1 MLIDH
6 QNIQDLK
13 TEQVHQVLCSPW
25 PFPLMIHLKKKTPFT
40 ECHFPFSF
48 SLYHSDS
55 QSSIDC
61 LLLDWTIRPIL
72 IFSPLFSSIRT
83 PVIDDVVVIIIFSYC
98 INFRICILNNLI
110 TKRVIFIL
118 ISSIRRRRK
127 VPFDFSSF
135 RIIFKQIV
143 CSFWRSVFNLL
154 FSNILTSS

>member
-72 IFSPLFSSIRT
+72 IFSPLFSFHKNSSNRWCCCDHHILLLYQLQNLYT
-83 PVIDDVVVIIIFSYC
+83 QQSYYQKSH
-98 INFRICILNNLI
+98 IHTHKFYQKKKS
-110 TKRVIFIL
+110 T
-118 ISSIRRRRK
+118 
-127 VPFDFSSF
+127 
-135 RIIFKQIV
+135 
-143 CSFWRSVFNLL
+143 FWFL
-154 FSNILTSS
+154 FLQNHIQTDCMFHLKKCF